1 MKRLSAPIILVIMF
15 SFITKPGNAQKCSP
29 IHSCPAGYTCVGYH
43 CVKTVSPPPLP
54 GCRCV
59 RPVPPG
65 CAAYCGFLSD
75 ENNGTSS
82 ITISSASVPQTI
94 TINFQLEDAASIS
107 LKIYEASGRLIRTL
121 AAEKMEQGSQ
131 QVEWNEKDD
140 QGNTVSAGIY
150 ILQFDTPN
158 KSETKKLAVIN

>member
-1 MKRLSAPIILVIMF
+1 MKRLSAPIILVIIF
-15 SFITKPGNAQKCSP
+15 SFITKPGNTQKCSRAYP
-29 IHSCPAGYTCVGYH
+29 CPAGYTCFNFR
-43 CVKTVSPPPLP
+43 CVKTIPPPPLP

-75 ENNGTSS
+75 EINEPSS
-82 ITISSASVPQTI
+82 VTISSAPVYQTI
-94 TINFQLEDAASIS
+94 NINFQLEDAASIS

-121 AAEKMEQGSQ
+121 AAEKMEQGSH
-131 QVEWNEKDD
+131 QVEWNEKDED
-140 QGNTVSAGIY
+140 GNTVSVGIY